1 MAADPDY
8 SSEVESFMKT
18 DDVCESCGSHGRKAQ
33 DRDPTDQKLSST
45 QRQPTVARPSATR
58 CSTRTEKIMC
68 TYCDKRMLKTQL
80 KKHMG
85 FCTNYLLRRYIDDAN
100 AERRDMKETIKQYTD
115 ELVEQRRLLVNQG
128 KEIKELRSQVANL
141 KDENSELHRGIG
153 EMSTQAIATHILSN
167 LLKQMGIEYDSSRS
181 QTPTFGKDDYTD
193 ASNEKK

>member
-1 MAADPDY
+1 
-8 SSEVESFMKT
+8 
-18 DDVCESCGSHGRKAQ
+18 
-33 DRDPTDQKLSST
+33 
-45 QRQPTVARPSATR
+45 
-58 CSTRTEKIMC
+58 MC

-193 ASNEKK
+193 ASNEKNDIPIQMDACRANDTGSSFSDRFDNNVLRNTVDYKTSPFLEVNSATGKSFVRCFA